1 MEGTAISRARR
12 LGSKSRTNYHITQV
26 NTDCHSPM
34 GLSWS
39 EAMHISLRSFA
50 LATILLLLLIVGS
63 LFHPAPLL
71 ATITEES
78 LGGKTFAYCS
88 DNPDVSLTYHSLW
101 NQTETPV
108 HSGDRI
114 SGDRVVLRGTWSPS
128 DTVVQSRIDV
138 NATAIPR
145 SISSQNLSSS
155 VWIDTRGLGNNATCI
170 ITVFALLL
178 NGSTIN
184 QTFGSV
190 FIGNFFVPH
199 VRVLSPNGGEHWTG
213 VNNVTWF
220 GWDNNTGEQLTYE
233 VLFSSDSGTSFQ
245 LLATHLSSTWY
256 QWDCTGFLNL
266 STYMVEV
273 RVTDGIY
280 VSFDRSDG
288 TFAAGDISITTT
300 STTTTTTTTTTNTTT
315 TTIDSSVIISFFISA
330 AMISSAVMALI
341 VYYLAKRWY

>member
-1 MEGTAISRARR
+1 
-12 LGSKSRTNYHITQV
+12 
-26 NTDCHSPM
+26 M
-34 GLSWS
+34 GMSWS
-39 EAMHISLRSFA
+39 EAMHISLRSLA
-50 LATILLLLLIVGS
+50 LATILLLLLTVGA
-63 LFHPAPLL
+63 LFQSNVLRAVV
-71 ATITEES
+71 TEES
-78 LGGKTFAYCS
+78 FAGEAFAYCS
-88 DNPDVSLTYHSLW
+88 DNPDLSLTYHSLW

-114 SGDRVVLRGTWSPS
+114 SGDRVVLRGTWSPPG
-128 DTVVQSRIDV
+128 TVVESRIDV
-138 NATAIPR
+138 NATALPR
-145 SISSQNLSSS
+145 SVSNQSLSSS

-170 ITVFALLL
+170 ITVFGQQT
-178 NGSTIN
+178 NGSMIN
-184 QTFGSV
+184 QTFSNV

-213 VNNVTWF
+213 VNNITWF
-220 GWDNNTGEQLTYE
+220 GWDNNTDEQLTYE

-288 TFAAGDISITTT
+288 TFTAGNISITTT

-315 TTIDSSVIISFFISA
+315 TTIDNSVIISFFISA

>member
-1 MEGTAISRARR
+1 
-12 LGSKSRTNYHITQV
+12 
-26 NTDCHSPM
+26 M

-39 EAMHISLRSFA
+39 EAIHISLRSFA
-50 LATILLLLLIVGS
+50 LATILLLLLIVGA

-114 SGDRVVLRGTWSPS
+114 SGDRVVLRGTWSPLG
-128 DTVVQSRIDV
+128 TVVQSRIDV

-145 SISSQNLSSS
+145 SISNQSPSSS

-178 NGSTIN
+178 NESTIN
-184 QTFGSV
+184 QTFSNV

-199 VRVLSPNGGEHWTG
+199 VIVLFPNGGEHWTG

-220 GWDNNTGEQLTYE
+220 GWDNNTDEPLTYE
-233 VLFSSDSGTSFQ
+233 ALLSSDSGISFQ

-266 STYMVEV
+266 STYMIEV

-288 TFAAGDISITTT
+288 TFTAGNIPTTTT

-315 TTIDSSVIISFFISA
+315 TTTVDNRFIVGFFISA
-330 AMISSAVMALI
+330 AIVSSAVMALI
-341 VYYLAKRWY
+341 VYYAAKRWF